1 MKETHEHA
9 VKRGKKSKAS
19 GAQFELRVR
28 KDLEERWIVS
38 KWPNNVEFTN
48 KLTDLIP
55 IVRNY
60 GIKGTEK
67 DFKQRQ
73 KERKNNLEINEIGKL
88 VAAKNKFRG
97 IGIPMMM
104 GAGFPDFVAFRVS
117 DSIGPHNY
125 YEVIGVEAKSNGY
138 LDPTER
144 KKCEWLLKNKV
155 FSKILIAK
163 KHKVKNRIVIIY
175 EEFK

>member
-19 GAQFELRVR
+19 GSLFELRVR

-38 KWPNNVEFTN
+38 KWPNNVELFCELEGAEN
-48 KLTDLIP
+48 QGGCKNVFKGKLIP
-55 IVRNY
+55 A
-60 GIKGTEK
+60 KTK
-67 DFKQRQ
+67 WMFTKQGPRPAG
-73 KERKNNLEINEIGKL
+73 LGS
-88 VAAKNKFRG
+88 
-97 IGIPMMM
+97 
-104 GAGFPDFVAFRVS
+104 GFPDFIAFRPKVTYRMHENGI
-117 DSIGPHNY
+117 DSVDNKEFD

-138 LDPTER
+138 LDPAER

-163 KHKVKNRIVIIY
+163 KTKVKNKILVEY
-175 EEFK
+175 TEFDNNI